1 MTVGTQGERRSGRMG
16 LWLGTLGMAGLML
29 LGLAYAFT
37 YEPAPRVRVQWREDV
52 TAQQRSAL
60 ERKYL
65 LSSERDP
72 IPHGSIA
79 YDLLDTRQS
88 NIRAMVEDPAV
99 ADTGDI
105 DRDAYI
111 VPFQAE
117 YGEGWMWI
125 AHRAPG
131 IRDVRVRTSVIAALM
146 IMTVSGL
153 RLAVFLRRRSK

>member
-1 MTVGTQGERRSGRMG
+1 MTVGTQGERRAWRMG
-16 LWLGTLGMAGLML
+16 LWLGTLGMAGLIL
-29 LGLAYAFT
+29 LGLAYALT
-37 YEPAPRVRVQWREDV
+37 YEPAPRVRVRWRADV
-52 TAQQRSAL
+52 TAQQRAAL

-65 LSSERDP
+65 LSSGRDP

-88 NIRAMVEDPAV
+88 NIRAMVEDPTV

-105 DRDAYI
+105 DRDTYI

-125 AHRAPG
+125 THRTPG
-131 IRDVRVRTSVIAALM
+131 IRDVRVRTSVIVALM

-153 RLAVFLRRRSK
+153 GLAVFLRRRSK